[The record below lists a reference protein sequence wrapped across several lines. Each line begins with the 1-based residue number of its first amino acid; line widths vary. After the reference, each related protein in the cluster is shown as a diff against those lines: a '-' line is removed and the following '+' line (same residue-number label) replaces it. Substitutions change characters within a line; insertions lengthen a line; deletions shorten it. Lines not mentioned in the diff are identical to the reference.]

1 MEVSVDFTG
10 PFTSGDYLLVVVDD
24 HSRYQEVEI
33 VKSTAASAVIPKL
46 DKIFST
52 FGIPKIFKTDN
63 GPPFNNHCFADFS
76 SYLGFNTLK

>member
-52 FGIPKIFKTDN
+52 FGIPKIVKTDN